1 MCSYNIDKL
10 QSVEKKKESESL
22 GLFLTKQFFPNIRL
36 AS

>member
-1 MCSYNIDKL
+1 MCSYNINKL
-10 QSVEKKKESESL
+10 QSVEKKESESL